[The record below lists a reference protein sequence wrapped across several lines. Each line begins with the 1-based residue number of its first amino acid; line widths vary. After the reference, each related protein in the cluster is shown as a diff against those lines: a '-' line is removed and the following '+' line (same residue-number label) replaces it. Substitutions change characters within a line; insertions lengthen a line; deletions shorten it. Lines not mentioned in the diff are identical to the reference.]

1 MCENDQN
8 KRKKKSSS
16 IDRDVLVLDSPICS
30 YKYTLPPTIYVGITR
45 TINLTCHMKNGN
57 PPKNNFTWQLPNGQ
71 IYFGSSLNLTSSY
84 LTITPRSYTDFG
96 QVICRAQNEFGLIGE
111 CYMNM
116 SLGGLF
122 S

>member
-1 MCENDQN
+1 M
-8 KRKKKSSS
+8 
-16 IDRDVLVLDSPICS
+16 
-30 YKYTLPPTIYVGITR
+30 GITR

-71 IYFGSSLNLTSSY
+71 IYLGSSLNFTSSY
-84 LTITPRSYTDFG
+84 LTITPRRYTDFG

-122 S
+122 N